1 MKTSNKNINYCVGL
15 FNGEISFYNTN
26 NNKIYTL
33 KNLENSIDEECLAL
47 LTCLK

>member
-15 FNGEISFYNTN
+15 FNGEISFY
-26 NNKIYTL
+26 TL
-33 KNLENSIDEECLAL
+33 KNLENSIDEECL